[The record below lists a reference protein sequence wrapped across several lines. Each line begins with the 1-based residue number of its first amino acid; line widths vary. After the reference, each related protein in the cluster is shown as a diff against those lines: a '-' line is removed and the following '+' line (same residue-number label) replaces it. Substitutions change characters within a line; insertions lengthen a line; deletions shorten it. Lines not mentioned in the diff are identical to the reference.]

1 MEEKNFKFVEP
12 LALWDGGLN
21 QYSQHFMTGMQFHGP
36 FIATKV
42 QARNDLGDCVISTWP
57 PHLVC
62 KVHDFRTWYQDGA
75 NDRTIEIAQNQERL
89 RREYLQQRA
98 DAFDREKEAARQG
111 ITVRQLVEKQGR
123 VYDEELDEPRIV
135 CKVPGLNAYL
145 ELVGCLDAV
154 DMDEIEWTGEHGVL
168 DTLDKMA
175 CWAPNLWQKKDR
187 RPRATDVT
195 DLQPQVG
202 WQRSYREEE
211 RPMMT
216 RKRGLGHTLVDPSRR
231 PEMLYVKTPQGS
243 DEYEMIK
250 ELKRAQA
257 ENASQ
262 GIAPE
267 NYGKKH

>member
-62 KVHDFRTWYQDGA
+62 KVHDFRTWYQNGA

-111 ITVRQLVEKQGR
+111 ITVRQLVEQQGR

-145 ELVGCLDAV
+145 ELVGCMDAV

-202 WQRSYREEE
+202 WQRANVAWDIRS
-211 RPMMT
+211 
-216 RKRGLGHTLVDPSRR
+216 L
-231 PEMLYVKTPQGS
+231 TPAVA
-243 DEYEMIK
+243 
-250 ELKRAQA
+250 LKC
-257 ENASQ
+257 SM
-262 GIAPE
+262 
-267 NYGKKH
+267 

>member
-12 LALWDGGLN
+12 LAIWDGNLN

-42 QARNDLGDCVISTWP
+42 QARNDLGDCIIATKP

-62 KVHDFRTWYQDGA
+62 RVHDFRTCYAADAGE
-75 NDRTIEIAQNQERL
+75 RTIQIAENQERL
-89 RREYLQQRA
+89 RREYLYQRA
-98 DAFDREKEAARQG
+98 AAFDNEREASRQG
-111 ITVRQLVEKQGR
+111 IAVRQLIEGQGR

-135 CKVPGLNAYL
+135 CKVPGLNVYL

-154 DMDEIEWTGEHGVL
+154 DIDDIDWGAVL

-187 RPRATDVT
+187 RPRATQVLDE
-195 DLQPQVG
+195 QPQVG
-202 WQRSYREEE
+202 WQRSYHEEE

-216 RKRGLGHTLVDPSRR
+216 RKRGLGHTFIDPSRR
-231 PEMLYVKTPQGS
+231 PELLYVKAPQGS
-243 DEYEMIK
+243 EEYGMIK

-257 ENASQ
+257 AAAAA
-262 GIAPE
+262 GVKPE
-267 NYGKKH
+267 NYGKK